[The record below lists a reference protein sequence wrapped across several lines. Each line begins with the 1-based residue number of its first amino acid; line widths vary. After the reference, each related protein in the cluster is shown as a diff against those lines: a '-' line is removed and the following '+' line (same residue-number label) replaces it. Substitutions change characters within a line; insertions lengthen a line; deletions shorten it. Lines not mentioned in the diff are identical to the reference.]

1 MKTKHYIAVG
11 VALVLVVVLAMMPKA
26 VLRKNGAEPQA
37 ARDEAAKPDAEGQN
51 AAVQKAE
58 TSHAQ
63 SLSTDQVAKIAQ
75 WRTEW
80 LSATSQTKTAAAKAW
95 TVDSMA
101 MVFTEVG
108 LYDSAA
114 TYRAQLAKLVPTA
127 VNQQK
132 AGDVYYDAATLAL
145 NEDKRKNY
153 QASARK
159 WYDAALKTDPKNLD
173 SKAKLALTYV
183 DSDNPMQGIL
193 MLREVVT
200 TNPNHELA
208 TYNLGI
214 FAMQTKQYDKAIGRF
229 EQLTKINAKDPK
241 GWFYL
246 GLCQKELGN
255 LAEAKK
261 SLTQAKSVTK
271 DPAVLASID
280 DVLKDLEAPVQ

>member
-11 VALVLVVVLAMMPKA
+11 VAVVLVVVLAMMPKA

-37 ARDEAAKPDAEGQN
+37 ARDEAAKPEQQAN
-51 AAVQKAE
+51 AAAQKAE
-58 TSHAQ
+58 SSHARA
-63 SLSTDQVAKIAQ
+63 LSEDQVAKIGK

-80 LSATSQTKTAAAKAW
+80 LNATSQTKTAAAKSWA
-95 TVDSMA
+95 VDSMA
-101 MVFTEVG
+101 VVFIEAG

-114 TYRAQLAKLVPTA
+114 TYKAQLAKLVPTA

-159 WYDAALKTDPKNLD
+159 WYELAMATDPKNLD
-173 SKAKLALTYV
+173 SKAKLALTFV

-193 MLREVVT
+193 MLREVVG

-246 GLCQKELGN
+246 GLCQKELGD
-255 LAEAKK
+255 LTEAKK
-261 SLTQAKSVTK
+261 SLTQAKSVTN

-280 DVLKDLEAPVQ
+280 DVLKDLNAPVQ